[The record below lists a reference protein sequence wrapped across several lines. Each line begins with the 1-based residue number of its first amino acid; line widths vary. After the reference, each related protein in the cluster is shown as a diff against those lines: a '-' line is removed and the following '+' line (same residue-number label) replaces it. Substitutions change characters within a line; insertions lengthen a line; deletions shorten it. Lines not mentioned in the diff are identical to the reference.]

1 MTLVV
6 GFDDTAAAREA
17 LRIAL
22 GLARDLEEN
31 IVAVYGVEPPGNL
44 GEEYSATEGA
54 IAELGQEALRKAAA
68 LAEADGTSIEV
79 VLIDESPAESLIQL
93 GDQRDARMIIVGA
106 QGPGSLRAAL
116 LGSTTRKVLLGT
128 HRPVLVVQAPGDS
141 D

>member
-6 GFDDTAAAREA
+6 GFDDTDAAREA
-17 LRIAL
+17 LKVAL

-54 IAELGQEALRKAAA
+54 IAELGQEALRQAQAIAA
-68 LAEADGTSIEV
+68 ADGTSIEV
-79 VLIDESPAESLIQL
+79 VLIDDSPADSLIQL

-128 HRPVLVVQAPGDS
+128 HRPVLVVQAPEATD
-141 D
+141 

>member
-1 MTLVV
+1 MTLIV
-6 GFDDTAAAREA
+6 GFDNTAAAREA

-22 GLARDLEEN
+22 GLATDLEES

-44 GEEYSATEGA
+44 GEEYGATEAA
-54 IAELGQEALRKAAA
+54 IAELGQEALRQAQA

-79 VLIDESPAESLIQL
+79 VLIDDSPADSLIQL
-93 GDQRDARMIIVGA
+93 GEQRDARMIIVGA

-128 HRPVLVVQAPGDS
+128 HRPVLVVQAPDDS
-141 D
+141 A